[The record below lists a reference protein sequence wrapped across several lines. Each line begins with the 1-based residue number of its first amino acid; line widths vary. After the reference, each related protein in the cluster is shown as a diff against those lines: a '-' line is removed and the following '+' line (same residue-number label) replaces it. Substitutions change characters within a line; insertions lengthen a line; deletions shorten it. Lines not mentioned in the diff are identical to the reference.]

1 MTPATLGVVLV
12 NYRRAADTIECLE
25 TLLRSSAPL
34 QVAVV
39 DNASGDG
46 SIETIM
52 AWAAGTH
59 RAEAASSALARLSA
73 PPLRKP
79 LPCTLLTADA
89 AGTTPPATVLTV
101 IDAGSNRG
109 FAGGNNLGLRHLLLN
124 RQINAFW
131 LLNNDT
137 VVAPDAAAALLA
149 RMAATPRVGMCG
161 TRTMFYWQPD
171 IIQAL
176 NGSRFNLLTGTS
188 RSIGGGRTGH
198 FGYNPATIAEQ
209 TDFVLGASL
218 AVSRAFLET
227 VGPMEERYFL
237 YFEEIDWAVRNRRR
251 GDDAF
256 ETAFAHGAIVWHK
269 EGGSIGSSGRKG
281 QRSAFSDY
289 WLARSR
295 LAFMRRHY
303 LWLLPW
309 HWLVTLA
316 VAGLRLVRRQPDKA
330 GAVLRALMG
339 RAY

>member
-1 MTPATLGVVLV
+1 MSQTILGVVLV

-25 TLLRSSAPL
+25 SLLRSSVPL
-34 QVAVV
+34 QVVVV

-59 RAEAASSALARLSA
+59 PAQPASPAMARLSS

-79 LPCTLLTADA
+79 LACDLIRADD
-89 AGTTPPATVLTV
+89 AGSLPPASVLTV
-101 IDAGSNRG
+101 IDAGANRG
-109 FAGGNNLGLRHLLLN
+109 FAGGNNLGLMHLL
-124 RQINAFW
+124 RDEKINAFW

-171 IIQAL
+171 VIQAL

-188 RSIGGGRTGH
+188 RSIGAGRPGH
-198 FGYNPATIAEQ
+198 FPYNPATIADE

-218 AVSRAFLET
+218 AVSRAFLEQ

-237 YFEEIDWAVRNRRR
+237 YFEEIDWSVRNRRR
-251 GDDAF
+251 GENAF
-256 ETAFAHGAIVWHK
+256 ETAFAHGATVWHK
-269 EGGSIGSSGRKG
+269 EGGSIGSSAKKG

-295 LAFMRRHY
+295 LKFMRRHY
-303 LWLLPW
+303 PWLLPW

-316 VAGLRLVRRQPDKA
+316 VAASRLARRQPDKA
-330 GAVLRALMG
+330 RAVARALIG
-339 RAY
+339 RPY